1 MTVIEKSIVI
11 RAPIEQ
17 VFETLNDPQRVQQFA
32 PDVSRV
38 DAVQE
43 TANHIGAS
51 FRAVYSVMGIDI
63 PTTFTVIDYA
73 KPHKLVARMEGGQ
86 TGTFSWQLEPRGDAT
101 HVTVRIDY
109 QLKGGLLGRA
119 VDALLVERMNE
130 KNTGHMLENLKTLS
144 EAR

>member
-11 RAPIEQ
+11 NAPIEQ
-17 VFETLNDPQRVQQFA
+17 IFEMLNDPHRIQQFA

-38 DAVQE
+38 EEVRE
-43 TANHIGAS
+43 TPNHIGAS

-73 KPHKLVARMEGGQ
+73 EPHKLVARMEGGQ
-86 TGTFSWQLEPRGDAT
+86 TGTFSWQMEPHGDAT
-101 HVTVRIDY
+101 RLTVRIDY